1 MKKRLL
7 FNKEPYLFIAPALLI
22 IFIFMLVPIFLTVF
36 LSVTDANIL
45 TVRNLDFDFIGFSNY
60 LQFLRS
66 GIFENVVTSTIIF
79 VFGSVILTYVF
90 GMYVAILLNQAIRLK
105 PIFRGILILPWAV
118 PQVVLVLIWKWMVNP
133 QYGVLK
139 YFLVGPGLVSEDFTF
154 LGNPNFAMLTILIVS
169 LWRSYPLASVI
180 LLAGLKTI
188 PEELYEAASIDG
200 ANPFQKFIFITL
212 PGLRYVSSVLVLLL
226 TIWSVGNFVIIW
238 LMTGGGPADRTA
250 VLAIYSYIN
259 AFKFTKLGYG
269 AAIGMIALLFSL
281 AISIIYYRLFMQ
293 RQEQEK

>member
-7 FNKEPYLFIAPALLI
+7 FNKEPYLFIAPALLV

-154 LGNPNFAMLTILIVS
+154 LGNPNFAMITILIVS

>member
-154 LGNPNFAMLTILIVS
+154 LGNPNFAMLTLLIVS

>member
-7 FNKEPYLFIAPALLI
+7 FNKEPYLFIAPALLV

-281 AISIIYYRLFMQ
+281 AISIIYYRLFML